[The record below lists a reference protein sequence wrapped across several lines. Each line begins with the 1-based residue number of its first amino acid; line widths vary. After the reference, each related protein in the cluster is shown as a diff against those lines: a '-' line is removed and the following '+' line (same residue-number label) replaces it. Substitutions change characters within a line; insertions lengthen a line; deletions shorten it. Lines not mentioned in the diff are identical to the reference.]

1 MVKIVAF
8 IASFLVSA
16 FTWGQWSRQPIQNYT
31 SKDYGVQYSN
41 YIHAVVCD
49 DNGFVYAGSAYG
61 VLQFDGYRWNF
72 IHVKAGTYVTS
83 LAYHNGYLF
92 VGCTNDFGYLKA
104 NKNGIWQYISLADT
118 FQISLSNA
126 IWKIF
131 AVKDKIY
138 FQTDEAI
145 YVYDN
150 KSITPIK
157 PETSYHLAFQ
167 LGESLIVRERSK
179 GLLSI
184 TTKDIK
190 QIPHSQLFA
199 DTGVFAVL
207 PFKKNSK
214 LIITQEAGIFK
225 WENGNFEQCLSSSQ
239 KDFLI
244 GAMII
249 GAKRL
254 DDGNIALYTLK
265 KGVIVLDTTLNV
277 IAKYSSTQGLLSD
290 EVHDLAQDNYG
301 NLWLATQKGV
311 SRVQYPSAISYFN
324 EKSGLPGNVL
334 CIKKHEEK
342 LYVGST
348 DGLFVLEKGKEDFFY
363 NLPEIKG
370 KVWAVDCDEKSL
382 WVAGDNGVWK
392 IEPSKAIKQL
402 SKEPYLSLVRLPELH
417 QWLALGTNGSAMF
430 DETNNKVVWQSA
442 DLKMDAYGAVAI
454 KDNRGYEV
462 WVGTK
467 NQGVFQFI
475 FNQNKPLQTIQYR
488 GIEDGLPDD
497 WISPYLCNG
506 KVYFATPNGFLRF
519 ISPDEINK
527 MAGNNLDN
535 EVRGYFDVVNFP
547 KNKKDKSITAFY
559 CYQKKVFVAI
569 ENYLYFIG
577 KDSIA
582 NHRGFKTI
590 DLGRL
595 NCLYVNDDEIW
606 LGADDGLARVD
617 LAKLNVDTSPKPT
630 FTINS
635 IEIANDSVLGYF
647 AIHRLSKPLVFPY
660 NLNTIKI
667 NLSSLYIDNH
677 ITLQYSWLLKG
688 SNDETFSSW
697 DSNPQILLTNLKEG
711 DYTLIIR
718 AKNANDVLS
727 KEQCLRFKILP
738 PWYRSWWAYMIYVA
752 FAIFFIYLIIYFNSR
767 RLVAKNKK
775 LEEIV
780 KIRTQEVVEQK
791 EEIEHQK
798 TTIEHILKD
807 LNDSISYAQ
816 RIQEVLLP
824 SREMIESMFHDS
836 MVLYKPRNIVS
847 GDFYWAAI
855 ISFPNSQ
862 TENKLVIIAVAD
874 CTGHGVPGAFMS
886 MLGIS
891 FLNDIVKKKEIT
903 QPSEI
908 LNMLRAYIIEALKQS
923 IDSGSQKD
931 GMDISMLTVNM
942 KTLECQWAGANNP
955 LYIVKGADTDT
966 ENGLNKLIEIKPDK
980 MPIAIYPV
988 MEPFTNHTI
997 QLEKGDA
1004 LFLFS
1009 DGYADQFGGPKG
1021 KKFMYKSF
1029 KELLIQHSDKKMNEL
1044 KDILDNTIIDWMKNE
1059 EQNDDITVL
1068 GIKI

>member
-1 MVKIVAF
+1 
-8 IASFLVSA
+8 
-16 FTWGQWSRQPIQNYT
+16 
-31 SKDYGVQYSN
+31 
-41 YIHAVVCD
+41 
-49 DNGFVYAGSAYG
+49 
-61 VLQFDGYRWNF
+61 
-72 IHVKAGTYVTS
+72 
-83 LAYHNGYLF
+83 
-92 VGCTNDFGYLKA
+92 
-104 NKNGIWQYISLADT
+104 
-118 FQISLSNA
+118 
-126 IWKIF
+126 
-131 AVKDKIY
+131 
-138 FQTDEAI
+138 
-145 YVYDN
+145 
-150 KSITPIK
+150 
-157 PETSYHLAFQ
+157 
-167 LGESLIVRERSK
+167 
-179 GLLSI
+179 
-184 TTKDIK
+184 
-190 QIPHSQLFA
+190 
-199 DTGVFAVL
+199 
-207 PFKKNSK
+207 
-214 LIITQEAGIFK
+214 
-225 WENGNFEQCLSSSQ
+225 
-239 KDFLI
+239 
-244 GAMII
+244 
-249 GAKRL
+249 
-254 DDGNIALYTLK
+254 
-265 KGVIVLDTTLNV
+265 
-277 IAKYSSTQGLLSD
+277 
-290 EVHDLAQDNYG
+290 
-301 NLWLATQKGV
+301 
-311 SRVQYPSAISYFN
+311 
-324 EKSGLPGNVL
+324 
-334 CIKKHEEK
+334 
-342 LYVGST
+342 
-348 DGLFVLEKGKEDFFY
+348 
-363 NLPEIKG
+363 
-370 KVWAVDCDEKSL
+370 
-382 WVAGDNGVWK
+382 
-392 IEPSKAIKQL
+392 
-402 SKEPYLSLVRLPELH
+402 
-417 QWLALGTNGSAMF
+417 
-430 DETNNKVVWQSA
+430 
-442 DLKMDAYGAVAI
+442 MDAYGAVAI

-617 LAKLNVDTSPKPT
+617 LAKLNVDTSPIPT

-1059 EQNDDITVL
+1059 EQNDDITVRN
-1068 GIKI
+1068 